1 MVREVVWTKQFQR
14 QVDKTFDYISENLT
28 VQGAIHFVQNIYAQE
43 VKLSKHPETG
53 RLSDT
58 SDRIRYILIDNHRR
72 IYYCIYPNRVIV
84 LALFDTRQDPKKR
97 PY

>member
-1 MVREVVWTKQFQR
+1 MVREVIWTKQVQR

-28 VQGAIHFVQNIYAQE
+28 VQGAIHFVQNVFAQE
-43 VKLSKHPETG
+43 EKLSKYPETG
-53 RLSDT
+53 RLSSTNDK
-58 SDRIRYILIDNHRR
+58 IRYILIDDYRRLYYR
-72 IYYCIYPNRVIV
+72 IYPSRVTV